1 MRIYNL
7 LHELVMKFAPMDEIQ
22 ANNMLN
28 DATNYYAVML
38 QELKDV
44 KEHNLYATNYNSSES
59 DKPDFKPKDLKPITP
74 KLKIIELM
82 EHVFARYGFAIGY
95 MILVP
100 MIQRFMNGVSDQE
113 EDPKE
118 ARKRELMQ
126 ELLNLRS

>member
-7 LHELVMKFAPMDEIQ
+7 LHELVNKFAPMDEIQ
-22 ANNMLN
+22 GNQMLN
-28 DATNYYAVML
+28 DATNYYANIL

-44 KEHNLYATNYNSSES
+44 EEHNVYVTNYNSSES
-59 DKPDFKPKDLKPITP
+59 DKPDFVAKMLKPVTP
-74 KLKIIELM
+74 KLKLVKSM

-100 MIQRFMNGVSDQE
+100 MIQRFMNGVSDEE

-118 ARKRELMQ
+118 ARKRELLQ
-126 ELLNLRS
+126 ELMNLRS